1 MLPKGLKLFMA
12 EIIDENTNNETF
24 WYVVG
29 RTYNSAF
36 NRFVKEANK
45 TWYRYDY
52 YFYEVEDEEAIEN
65 FMEEHESIKADV
77 YECLKDIL

>member
-12 EIIDENTNNETF
+12 DIVDENTNDQTF

-36 NRFVKEANK
+36 NRFVKEADK
-45 TWYRYDY
+45 TWYVYDY
-52 YFYEVEDEEAIEN
+52 YFYEVEDEETIEI
-65 FMEEHESIKADV
+65 FIEENE
-77 YECLKDIL
+77 DIRAGIYGVIQY